1 MLDVAVEIDRR
12 DLTVS
17 AEFTV
22 DAGER
27 LALFGPSGA
36 GKTSILEVIA
46 GLMPPTRGNVTLA
59 GRDLTRV
66 GHGRRVAV
74 APWMRRVA
82 LLRQNPGLFPHMSVR
97 ENLRYSRSAADRSES
112 VIVGVASRLEIVD
125 LLDAH
130 PRSLSGGQAH
140 RVALA
145 RMLLGDHDA
154 LLFDEPY
161 TGLDARLRRVL
172 TGVLRDESRSRQIP
186 SVLVAHELAEAQAF
200 ADRLAVIDAGRIVQV
215 AAPLEVVRW
224 PASRRVA
231 ELVGYLGFVP
241 SELAAPSGLG
251 LPAGSTIGVH
261 PERVRRGALP
271 SEGVVLSGT
280 VSDVEPLGAG
290 WDVELSVPDREPQCS
305 LRFRVDDDPPPEGS
319 RYSVTV
325 LDPPC
330 FDEQGGLRKDQ
341 RTASTSHRP

>member
-1 MLDVAVEIDRR
+1 MLDVAVEIGRR

-17 AEFTV
+17 AEFSV
-22 DAGER
+22 AAGER

-36 GKTSILEVIA
+36 GKTSVLEVVA
-46 GLMPPTRGNVTLA
+46 GLLLPSRGHVTLA
-59 GRDLTRV
+59 GRELTRA
-66 GHGRRVAV
+66 GTGRAVRVPA
-74 APWMRRVA
+74 WLRRVA
-82 LLRQNPGLFPHMSVR
+82 LLRQSPGLFPHMSVR
-97 ENLRYSRSAADRSES
+97 ENLRYSRSAAAKSETA
-112 VIVGVASRLEIVD
+112 VIDVANRLEIVD

-145 RMLLGDHDA
+145 RLLLGDHDA

-172 TGVLRDESRSRQIP
+172 TGVLRDESRSRQMP
-186 SVLVAHELAEAQAF
+186 SILVAHELTEAQAF
-200 ADRLAVIDAGRIVQV
+200 ADRIAVIDAGRVVQV
-215 AAPLEVVRW
+215 GAPVEVVRW

-241 SELAAPSGLG
+241 SDSAGGSGLN

-261 PERVRRGALP
+261 PERVRRGAAP
-271 SEGVVLSGT
+271 GQGVALFGT
-280 VSDVEPLGAG
+280 VSDVEAMGAG
-290 WDVELSVPDREPQCS
+290 WDVELTVGNQKSPCS
-305 LRFRVDDDPPPEGS
+305 LRFRVDDDPPPPGS
-319 RYSVTV
+319 QYSVTV

-330 FDEQGGLRKDQ
+330 FNERGELHESRGVASFR
-341 RTASTSHRP
+341 RT